1 MSERQR
7 ENEGL
12 SRELPNQ
19 SPLASGVACNQ
30 IYQGNQRKNANNA
43 MAAALMMRAQIHP
56 STCMPR
62 ELTRFPITRRSLV
75 SSQAALY
82 PPAN

>member
-30 IYQGNQRKNANNA
+30 IYQGNQRKNVNNA
-43 MAAALMMRAQIHP
+43 MAAALLPKM
-56 STCMPR
+56 
-62 ELTRFPITRRSLV
+62 
-75 SSQAALY
+75 
-82 PPAN
+82 